1 MEALMIKEVRSLII
15 ATEDSEVINQL
26 SNIILEEDYSII
38 IEKSQTK
45 SILKVLEHHVDLL
58 ILDLAQPDSSKMDL
72 VNIIRKTRPRLPIIV
87 LSEDN
92 SIDTLRE
99 FAKAGVFYC
108 ALKPIIKKE
117 ITEVIQAVKR
127 TNHKDE
133 KIESLIFEKIK
144 KLKKA

>member
-1 MEALMIKEVRSLII
+1 MIKVVRSLII

-45 SILKVLEHHVDLL
+45 STLKALEHQVDLL
-58 ILDLAQPDSSKMDL
+58 ILDLAQPDPSKMDL
-72 VNIIRKTRPRLPIIV
+72 LNIIRKTRPRLPIIV

-92 SIDTLRE
+92 SIETLRE
-99 FAKAGVFYC
+99 LAAAGVFYC
-108 ALKPIIKKE
+108 ALKPIIKDE
-117 ITEVIQAVKR
+117 ITEVIQAV
-127 TNHKDE
+127 THYDE
-133 KIESLIFEKIK
+133 KNGEIKSLIHEKIK